1 LTVAYAELH
10 CHSAYSFLD
19 GASRPE
25 ELVAQAY
32 EQGHGALALTDHD
45 NLCGALEFA
54 HAAKALGVRP
64 ITGCELTVEDEHG
77 PFHVTLLVETRTGYT
92 NLSQLLSAAH
102 AHDRLVPRTALAAL
116 CERAEGLVCLTGCAR
131 QGALVHPDERVALE
145 RCRMLYEGF
154 GRANLRVEL
163 QRPLW
168 RGDRARNRRLLES
181 ARLFGL
187 RPVATNDVHVHDR
200 RRGALQD
207 ALVAIRTHLPLEA
220 CEGERRGNREHVLK
234 SPREMALLFG
244 DLPEATRESAE
255 LAGRLTFDLTQ
266 DLGYRYPAAD
276 DTVADAELAQIC
288 ALELERRYRGLS
300 HRGEARTRLDEELA
314 LIRHHGLSGF
324 FLLHRE
330 ILEIAREIAIAVRG
344 PHSARMALP
353 PGRGRGSSVGSI
365 VCYLTGLSHVDP
377 VAARLSLGRFLNR
390 ELSSVPDIDLDFPR
404 DIREK
409 LILAVHDRFGRE
421 RSALIAAFSTYR
433 SRSAIRELGKAL
445 GLPPPDLDRLA
456 RGSDGWRAEKVGE
469 ELAQMEGMRERSHD
483 RRFRALAHLCGE
495 IAGLP
500 RHLSQH
506 PGGMI
511 VSTGPLADL
520 VPLVPAAMEG
530 RQICQWDKDSCADAG
545 FLKIDLLGLGM
556 LSAVEGCIDLIAR
569 ARGETI
575 DLSRAPLDD
584 PGTYAEIQAA
594 DTVGVFQIESR
605 AQMQMLLRTRP
616 ENLDDLT
623 VEVALVRPG
632 PIQGGAVHPYL
643 QRREAVRADP
653 AYRVPHDHPLLAEA
667 LADTL
672 GVIVY
677 QDQVLDVAVALAG
690 FSQGQAE
697 SLRRA
702 MSRRRSREAMVA
714 HWHAFREGARGR
726 GVDEPTARR
735 VFEKIVAFSE
745 FGFPKAHAAAFGLLA
760 YQSAWLRRH
769 YPAEFLCALL
779 NEQPMGFYPPASLVR
794 DAQRRGVEV
803 RGADVNASLTG
814 CSIEDGAVR
823 IGLGYVRSLGEPAA
837 LGLVEA
843 REQGGPFADVADLV
857 RRAGLSLPEC
867 ERIVASGAC
876 DAFGPRREQL
886 WRAGLIAR
894 PESTRG
900 GRQLALDLELGSTPA
915 LPRPSAWDELVAD
928 YETTGLS
935 VRDHPLAQLRAGLT
949 ARGFVTTAALEHIE
963 SGTPIGIAGLTVARQ
978 RPASA
983 KGVVFLL
990 LEDEHGLVN
999 LVLFREVYEQHRL
1012 LARTEPL
1019 LEAHGTLER
1028 RERNINVIVERLRP
1042 LGTPSRRVLP
1052 AAPLQPVGS
1061 AQVFE
1066 ELPLAAGDAVTRLRA
1081 TAPGAHHFGSG
1092 RGRR

>member
-1 LTVAYAELH
+1 MPSRARKVPLTLAYAELH

-25 ELVAQAY
+25 ELVAQAH
-32 EQGHGALALTDHD
+32 EQGHDALALTDHD

-77 PFHVTLLVETRTGYT
+77 PFHVTLLVETRTGYS
-92 NLSQLLSAAH
+92 NLSQLLTAAH
-102 AHDRLVPRTALAAL
+102 ARDRLVPRTPLAAL

-131 QGALVHPDERVALE
+131 MGALVHLDERVTVE
-145 RCRMLYEGF
+145 RCRMLYEAF
-154 GRANLRVEL
+154 GRAGLRVEL

-187 RPVATNDVHVHDR
+187 RPVATNDVHVHHR

-234 SPREMALLFG
+234 SPRELALLFG
-244 DLPEATRESAE
+244 DLPEATRETVE
-255 LAGRLTFDLTQ
+255 LADRLRFDITQ

-314 LIRHHGLSGF
+314 LIRFHGLSGF

-390 ELSSVPDIDLDFPR
+390 ELASVPDIDLDFPR
-404 DIREK
+404 DIREQ

-421 RSALIAAFSTYR
+421 RSSLIAAFSTYR

-456 RGSDGWRAEKVGE
+456 RGSDGWRAENVGD
-469 ELAQMEGMRERSHD
+469 ELAQTEGVRERSHD
-483 RRFRALAHLCGE
+483 RRFRALAHLCSE

-569 ARGETI
+569 ARGKTV

-616 ENLDDLT
+616 ENLEDLT

-632 PIQGGAVHPYL
+632 P
-643 QRREAVRADP
+643 DP
-653 AYRVPHDHPLLAEA
+653 GR
-667 LADTL
+667 
-672 GVIVY
+672 
-677 QDQVLDVAVALAG
+677 
-690 FSQGQAE
+690 
-697 SLRRA
+697 RRA
-702 MSRRRSREAMVA
+702 SVPRAPRGDPPGSGLPRPPRPPAA
-714 HWHAFREGARGR
+714 GRGARRHAGR
-726 GVDEPTARR
+726 DRLPGSGARR
-735 VFEKIVAFSE
+735 GRRAR
-745 FGFPKAHAAAFGLLA
+745 GLLA
-760 YQSAWLRRH
+760 GPGRE
-769 YPAEFLCALL
+769 PA
-779 NEQPMGFYPPASLVR
+779 PR
-794 DAQRRGVEV
+794 D
-803 RGADVNASLTG
+803 
-814 CSIEDGAVR
+814 
-823 IGLGYVRSLGEPAA
+823 EPAA
-837 LGLVEA
+837 LARGDGRALACVPRRRARPRRRRADRAARVREDRGVLGVRLPQGARRGLRAAGLPERLAAAALPGGVPVRAA
-843 REQGGPFADVADLV
+843 RRAADGLLPARLARARRAAPRRRDPRRRGQRLAGRLQHRGRRGGADRLQLHPRPRPPGGARARRGARAGGSV
-857 RRAGLSLPEC
+857 RRRGRPRA
-867 ERIVASGAC
+867 
-876 DAFGPRREQL
+876 PRRAL
-886 WRAGLIAR
+886 AARVRAGH
-894 PESTRG
+894 RG
-900 GRQLALDLELGSTPA
+900 R
-915 LPRPSAWDELVAD
+915 R
-928 YETTGLS
+928 
-935 VRDHPLAQLRAGLT
+935 LR
-949 ARGFVTTAALEHIE
+949 
-963 SGTPIGIAGLTVARQ
+963 
-978 RPASA
+978 
-983 KGVVFLL
+983 
-990 LEDEHGLVN
+990 
-999 LVLFREVYEQHRL
+999 
-1012 LARTEPL
+1012 
-1019 LEAHGTLER
+1019 
-1028 RERNINVIVERLRP
+1028 RLRP
-1042 LGTPSRRVLP
+1042 AARAALARRADRPPVLDARRQAAGARSRARRHARAAAARRLGRARRRLRDDRHLGARPPARAAARRPHGPRLRHDRGARAHGERHADRHRRPHGRAPAAGLGQGRRLP
-1052 AAPLQPVGS
+1052 AARGRARPRQPR
-1061 AQVFE
+1061 A
-1066 ELPLAAGDAVTRLRA
+1066 LRRRLRA
-1081 TAPGAHHFGSG
+1081 APPARTHGAACSRRPAGSSAATATST
-1092 RGRR
+1092 